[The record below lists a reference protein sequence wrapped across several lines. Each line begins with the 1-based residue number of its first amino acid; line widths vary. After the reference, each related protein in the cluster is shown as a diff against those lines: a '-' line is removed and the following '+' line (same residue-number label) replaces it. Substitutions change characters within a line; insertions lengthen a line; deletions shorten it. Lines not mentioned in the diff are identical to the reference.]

1 VAVEYPSPSKAED
14 DPKCTKNSS
23 FWALLDYLLLG
34 VFSIVL
40 CFDVHG
46 LVMYP
51 LSHGGLGAAGGR
63 LGA

>member
-1 VAVEYPSPSKAED
+1 MAVEYSSPGKAEG
-14 DPKCTKNSS
+14 DPKCTKNPS

-46 LVMYP
+46 LVMYQ
-51 LSHGGLGAAGGR
+51 LSHGVLGAAGGR
-63 LGA
+63 LGV